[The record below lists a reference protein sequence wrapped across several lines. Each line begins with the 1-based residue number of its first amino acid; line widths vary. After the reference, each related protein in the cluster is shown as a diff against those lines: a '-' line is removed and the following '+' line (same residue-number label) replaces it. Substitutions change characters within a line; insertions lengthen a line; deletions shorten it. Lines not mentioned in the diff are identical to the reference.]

1 MNKVLLKGI
10 LLVIISISL
19 FLTITSAFTPAYLL
33 VLGLAIV
40 CCGPL
45 CLKYQDKEI

>member
-19 FLTITSAFTPAYLL
+19 FLTITGDFAPANLL

-40 CCGPL
+40 CWSLMP
-45 CLKYQDKEI
+45 KIPR